1 MKTSLASATL
11 SALLLCGGVDI
22 SHGASPQGS
31 NTAFVC
37 LGYSINQRIDVGDS
51 NLVDVVAKMEK
62 GHIGLYAMK
71 CLDDFGG
78 VKFENCRVGVDGLGV
93 KVLTAHNKS
102 CDFNEYRN
110 AVKQMK
116 IKIGEPVS
124 DSQQYVSWVFKD
136 GARLNFVFGLEPYS
150 RGVSLMFARKEV
162 LPAP

>member
-1 MKTSLASATL
+1 MKTSIASATL

-37 LGYSINQRIDVGDS
+37 LGYSINQSIAADDTNV
-51 NLVDVVAKMEK
+51 VAVVAKPGN
-62 GHIGLYAMK
+62 GHIGLYTMK

-78 VKFENCRVGVDGLGV
+78 VKFENCRAGVDGGGV

-136 GARLNFVFGLEPYS
+136 GARLNFVFSLEPYS